1 MLIKRQI
8 AEIQPERERER
19 ESTLRGGAGIRLSK
33 KGLVYRCCITTS
45 HGWAAPG
52 RAHYSQQA
60 AQAGE
65 SRPWLGLARMGGR
78 HCQHCTSPLRVTCC
92 LDTVDTDM
100 LLALSTQKIK
110 PSSLGSGLSF
120 LRTFTPKLH
129 PPTHLT
135 RPIQTCI
142 QTSTQIM
149 YSSQWRR
156 CEPVDLISILL

>member
-1 MLIKRQI
+1 MLHYNQSWLCGSRPGPL
-8 AEIQPERERER
+8 QPA
-19 ESTLRGGAGIRLSK
+19 GGTG
-33 KGLVYRCCITTS
+33 G
-45 HGWAAPG
+45 GE
-52 RAHYSQQA
+52 Q
-60 AQAGE
+60 E
-65 SRPWLGLARMGGR
+65 SRPWLGLARGARMGVR

-92 LDTVDTDM
+92 LDTDM

-142 QTSTQIM
+142 QTTTQIM

-156 CEPVDLISILL
+156 CEPVDLISILLWLCAPLLTQRPNTQ

>member
-1 MLIKRQI
+1 MRRSNQ
-8 AEIQPERERER
+8 RERER

-92 LDTVDTDM
+92 LDTDR

-110 PSSLGSGLSF
+110 PSLRGSGLSF

-149 YSSQWRR
+149 YSSRSRR